1 MSSYNNLNSVSKTL
15 AGRIWNGIKGDK
27 QIKTIINS
35 EKQIIHLSPK
45 DAQTESAQVS
55 VFLYNITEL
64 SSMRNQPQTTPN
76 SSKPPLYLNLRYLI
90 TPLTL
95 NIENDQIVLLGK
107 IMQLFSETPV
117 LRGSDLQGSLSET
130 GDDLRITLDAL
141 AADDLNKLWTM
152 FSTPYKLC
160 VSYTVY
166 PVRIESSVK
175 SERKT
180 VIIKKPNLTI
190 AKTTIKKA

>member
-15 AGRIWNGIKGDK
+15 ASRIWNGIKDDK

-64 SSMRNQPQTTPN
+64 SSMRNQQQTTPN
-76 SSKPPLYLNLRYLI
+76 PSKPPLYLNLHYLI

-95 NIENDQIVLLGK
+95 NVENDQIVLGK

-166 PVRIESSVK
+166 PVRIESSIK

>member
-15 AGRIWNGIKGDK
+15 ANRIWNGIKDDK

-76 SSKPPLYLNLRYLI
+76 PSKPP
-90 TPLTL
+90 PVPELTL
-95 NIENDQIVLLGK
+95 PDY
-107 IMQLFSETPV
+107 
-117 LRGSDLQGSLSET
+117 
-130 GDDLRITLDAL
+130 AL
-141 AADDLNKLWTM
+141 NT
-152 FSTPYKLC
+152 
-160 VSYTVY
+160 
-166 PVRIESSVK
+166 
-175 SERKT
+175 
-180 VIIKKPNLTI
+180 
-190 AKTTIKKA
+190 

>member
-15 AGRIWNGIKGDK
+15 ASRIWNGIKDDK
-27 QIKTIINS
+27 QIKTIIKS

-76 SSKPPLYLNLRYLI
+76 PSKPLLYLNLHYLI

-95 NIENDQIVLLGK
+95 NVENDQIVLGK

-166 PVRIESSVK
+166 PVRIESSIK

>member
-15 AGRIWNGIKGDK
+15 ASRIWNGIKDDK

-76 SSKPPLYLNLRYLI
+76 SSKPSLYLNLRYLI

-95 NIENDQIVLLGK
+95 NVENDQIVLGK

-166 PVRIESSVK
+166 PVRIESSIK
-175 SERKT
+175 SERKP

>member
-15 AGRIWNGIKGDK
+15 ANRIWNGIKDNK
-27 QIKTIINS
+27 QIKTIIHS
-35 EKQIIHLSPK
+35 PEQISHLSPK

-55 VFLYNITEL
+55 VFLYTITEL
-64 SSMRNQPQTTPN
+64 SSMRNQTQTTPN
-76 SSKPPLYLNLRYLI
+76 PSKPPLYLNLHYLI
-90 TPLTL
+90 TPLTQSV
-95 NIENDQIVLLGK
+95 ENDQIVLGK

-160 VSYTVY
+160 VSYSVY

>member
-15 AGRIWNGIKGDK
+15 ASRIWNGIKDDK
-27 QIKTIINS
+27 QIKTIIKS

-45 DAQTESAQVS
+45 DAQTELAQVS

-64 SSMRNQPQTTPN
+64 SSMRNQPQTAPN
-76 SSKPPLYLNLRYLI
+76 TSKSPLYLNLRYLI

-95 NIENDQIVLLGK
+95 NVEKDQIVLGK

-117 LRGSDLQGSLSET
+117 LRGSDLQGSLSKT

-152 FSTPYKLC
+152 FSTPFFYKRLL
-160 VSYTVY
+160 
-166 PVRIESSVK
+166 R
-175 SERKT
+175 
-180 VIIKKPNLTI
+180 
-190 AKTTIKKA
+190 